1 MRVQFNNGRHF
12 SSTNG
17 FIHKTV
23 FGNSTEICKV
33 CDQYSTNV
41 VKKQLR
47 VYSTNFSWWLM
58 YCSQIYVWLFIADNY
73 HFLLDWFSHIPDEN
87 R

>member
-12 SSTNG
+12 SLTNG

-23 FGNSTEICKV
+23 FENSTEICKV

-47 VYSTNFSWWLM
+47 LYSTNFS
-58 YCSQIYVWLFIADNY
+58 
-73 HFLLDWFSHIPDEN
+73 
-87 R
+87 